1 MKIIKKTG
9 LVILSLIAI
18 GLLFRG
24 CLYRQIVAYHSI
36 GVRTT
41 YVASDPALINHLDE
55 TADYKNAQGIE
66 YIIRS
71 SLSITSQQL
80 SFSTSKNDN
89 DPNKLIYS
97 KKAHC
102 VGYAAFFSTTCN
114 YFLKKYKLSKT
125 WVAKPQIGQLFFLG
139 YNIHKYFNS
148 PFFKDHDFVT
158 IENKSSGVIYAV
170 DPTVNDYLLITY
182 VTFKR

>member
-1 MKIIKKTG
+1 MKIIKKIG

-36 GVRTT
+36 GVRTI
-41 YVASDPALINHLDE
+41 YVASDAALINNLDKKV
-55 TADYKNAQGIE
+55 DYKNDPEIE
-66 YIIRS
+66 DIIKT
-71 SLSITSQQL
+71 SLSITSHQL

-102 VGYAAFFSTTCN
+102 VGYAAFYSTTCN
-114 YFLKKYKLSKT
+114 YLLKKYKLSKT
-125 WVAKPQIGQLFFLG
+125 WVAKPRVGQLFFLG
-139 YNIHKYFNS
+139 CNIHKYFNS